1 MSIHFDKG
9 ALRLEFGNKSKSVQR
24 RKVILSSKWS
34 TETIDYESLTHSGK
48 WKPLLTKIV
57 NFDKVMVDK
66 KHQAKMRRF
75 TYLDANQFRIDYGNN
90 IVRRFSEVSV
100 FENFYDEEKSRVQ
113 IPTNGN

>member
-1 MSIHFDKG
+1 M
-9 ALRLEFGNKSKSVQR
+9 V
-24 RKVILSSKWS
+24 SSKWS
-34 TETIDYESLTHSGK
+34 TEGINDFESLTHSGK

-75 TYLDANQFRIDYGNN
+75 TYLDANQFRIDYGDN

-100 FENFYDEEKSRVQ
+100 FENFYDGESRGFKSLPME
-113 IPTNGN
+113 IS